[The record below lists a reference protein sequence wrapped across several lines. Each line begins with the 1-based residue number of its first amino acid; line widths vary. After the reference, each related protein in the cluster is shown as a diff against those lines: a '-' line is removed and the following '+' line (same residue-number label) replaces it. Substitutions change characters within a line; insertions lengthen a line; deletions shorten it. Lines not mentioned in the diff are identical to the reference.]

1 LTDLRKYLK
10 NYRYDIINCFFIQ
23 ARVKFLIISGQRVIL
38 ESGTGNMREN
48 PELVFS
54 LAFLILVTNGRN
66 VLFILFYIIYE
77 GGGGGGRGKGW
88 GRGVG

>member
-1 LTDLRKYLK
+1 M
-10 NYRYDIINCFFIQ
+10 
-23 ARVKFLIISGQRVIL
+23 